1 MLVTMVNTEAFSKR
15 LEKVMQHYQLTAS
28 AFADSLGVQRSGVS
42 HILSGRNKPSLDFVL
57 KLLHTYPEVDLQWIM
72 NGKGNFPKKIESEK
86 VEGISETEKSDVKVV
101 SHISQSMTNKQVP
114 KIASDKTI
122 RKIVIFYEDGT
133 FEIYQN
139 QT

>member
-1 MLVTMVNTEAFSKR
+1 MVNTEAFSKR
-15 LEKVMQHYQLTAS
+15 LEKVIQHYQLTAS

-72 NGKGNFPKKIESEK
+72 NGKGYFPKRNETVK
-86 VEGISETEKSDVKVV
+86 VEEISDTEKTDVKVV
-101 SHISQSMTNKQVP
+101 PNLPKSMTDKQAP
-114 KIASDKTI
+114 KIASEKAI

-139 QT
+139 SK

>member
-1 MLVTMVNTEAFSKR
+1 MVNTEAFIKR

-57 KLLHTYPEVDLQWIM
+57 KLLHTYPEVDLHWMM
-72 NGKGNFPKKIESEK
+72 NGKGHFPKKTESATVDENLETETSYSK
-86 VEGISETEKSDVKVV
+86 VETPLLKSTAEK
-101 SHISQSMTNKQVP
+101 QAP
-114 KIASDKTI
+114 KIVSGKAV

-133 FEIYQN
+133 FEIYKN
-139 QT
+139 PA